1 MSKSLIHRLANAIAG
16 PPDNLKTPTTD
27 EGLAKHDELPPLEA
41 IRKAWREPGI
51 NPKWHRASKQVVRD
65 AMPLL
70 ARALDRA

>member
-1 MSKSLIHRLANAIAG
+1 MK
-16 PPDNLKTPTTD
+16 KTPTTPN
-27 EGLAKHDELPPLEA
+27 GFRQYDELPPLEA